1 MKMGVTFCKID
12 WRDSATNTVKE
23 LTPIIN
29 WNSKRAVNVKSN
41 SAEIMLKN
49 IAPES
54 IYSDYFDSTGNLRL
68 SVGGTTTT
76 GGTEAPD
83 DIKIY
88 LGTAPVSSTVASDML
103 CSMSIVGIEQ
113 AYEEEGKSI
122 KLNCAD
128 KTFLLLSQY
137 AVGNYPITGSTAP
150 VYQLIQQVIRQWTR
164 TGNSTADVIDV
175 TSYMATTRSD
185 LSAFPGTFYT
195 CVYKPI
201 YEVVQELSQP
211 QYTGDTRPFLFWVD
225 ELNNLHWLYPSQT
238 GGITLSD
245 LTGNVY
251 SINIK
256 KEERE
261 EVNMI
266 IFNAGKDKNGISIL
280 DYAVNLESPAAK
292 LKIAYYDWSEIT
304 SNMKN
309 PVVIAAQWTNLTND
323 QVRGNAKQIGQGK
336 CKAKFAGKG
345 LVWKGT
351 IMLKGTKSYIAGDL
365 ILFTSKSMGFS
376 SYKLRVMD
384 VVHTM
389 DIEQGWTTS
398 LVIEE
403 DPLAMPV

>member
-1 MKMGVTFCKID
+1 MKMGVTFCRID
-12 WRDSATNTVKE
+12 WRDSASNTISEITEAV
-23 LTPIIN
+23 N

-41 SAEIMLKN
+41 SAEILLRN
-49 IAPES
+49 IAS
-54 IYSDYFDSTGNLRL
+54 DSQYSRYFDSLGNLKL
-68 SVGGTTTT
+68 TVGGTTTT

-88 LGTAPVSSTVASDML
+88 LGTSPVSSTVAADLL
-103 CSMSIVGIEQ
+103 CSMSLVGIEEV
-113 AYEEEGKSI
+113 YEEEGKSI

-137 AVGNYPITGSTAP
+137 AVGNYPITGSTAE
-150 VYQLIQQVIRQWTR
+150 VYQIIQQVIRQWTR
-164 TGNSTADVIDV
+164 IGNSTADVLDV
-175 TSYMATTRSD
+175 TSYVATVRSN
-185 LSAFPGTFYT
+185 LTAFPGTSYT

-201 YEVVQELSQP
+201 YEVIQELSQP

-225 ELNNLHWLYPSQT
+225 ELNKLHWMYPSQT
-238 GGITLSD
+238 GGTTLSD
-245 LTGNVY
+245 LTGSIY
-251 SINIK
+251 SIRIK

-266 IFNAGKDKNGISIL
+266 IFNCGKDKNGISIL

-304 SNMKN
+304 ANMKN
-309 PVVIAAQWTNLTND
+309 PVVKAAQWDALSND
-323 QVRGNAKQIGQGK
+323 QVRTNSKQIGQGK

-351 IMLKGTKSYIAGDL
+351 IQMKGTKNYVAGDL
-365 ILFTSKSMGFS
+365 ILLTSISLGFS
-376 SYKLRVMD
+376 SYKLRIMD
-384 VVHTM
+384 VVHSM
-389 DIEQGWTTS
+389 DIEQGWVTS
-398 LVIEE
+398 LEVEE